1 MGGKIKKKILLIHL
15 PQIYAGKRRYPAW
28 LPLGL
33 AYTATYLIKEG
44 YDVEVLDI
52 DAYMYTKDKVV
63 SILMEK
69 HFDYAGISAMS
80 PEFKYVKWISEQIK
94 LKENKPNIILGGALA
109 MYSSEIVLKNT
120 GVDICVLGEGET
132 IFSKII
138 DTIENKGF
146 EELKNIKGIS
156 FMIDNTFIQTPSM
169 EYIKDINIIEFPAW
183 DLFPVELYSKTP
195 FFFDPSY
202 PNSMNMISA
211 RGCPWNCNFCSKT
224 FKSVRMR
231 SVDNIIEEI
240 RVLKEK
246 YNIRQ
251 IYFAEELLMVNEKR
265 MLEVCEKIKPLNI
278 KWICMGRANVV
289 TPLMLK
295 KMKEAGCV
303 WVGYGIE
310 SGSQKILDN
319 MNKQV
324 TVEKNAY
331 AIKETLKAGLRPHIQ
346 MMFGYPGED
355 MKTIEETRKFCT
367 DLHIEP
373 MGGFSVA
380 TPLPGTQ
387 LYDWAK
393 EKGLIKDEYEYLMG
407 LDGFNGLYL
416 NCTDFSD
423 KELLENQEKLTIKIN
438 KAFRRYRRLNPHLFI
453 KDYWLKFQILYYAGK
468 RYGVKETIKKVLN
481 VIKNN
486 PKALTRAEYE

>member
-1 MGGKIKKKILLIHL
+1 MKKKILLIHL
-15 PQIYAGKRRYPAW
+15 PQIYSGKRRYPAW

-33 AYTATYLIKEG
+33 AYTATYLMKDG
-44 YDVEVLDI
+44 YEVEVLDI
-52 DAYMYTKDKVV
+52 DAHMYSKEKVI
-63 SILMEK
+63 SILKEK
-69 HFDYAGISAMS
+69 QFDYAGISAMA

-94 LKENKPNIILGGALA
+94 LKESNPKVILGGALA
-109 MYSSEIVLKNT
+109 MNNSEVVLDKT
-120 GVDICVLGEGET
+120 GVDICVMGEGET
-132 IFSKII
+132 TFPKILN
-138 DTIENKGF
+138 TIESSGF
-146 EELKNIKGIS
+146 EELENVKGIS
-156 FMIDNTFIQTPSM
+156 FLKKNNYVKTLSM
-169 EYIKDINIIEFPAW
+169 EYIEDIDTIEFPAW
-183 DLFPVELYSKTP
+183 DLFPVELYLKTP

-231 SVDNIIEEI
+231 SVDNIIKEI
-240 RVLKEK
+240 KLLKEK
-246 YNIRQ
+246 YNVGQ
-251 IYFAEELLMVNEKR
+251 IYFAEELLMVSEKR

-278 KWICMGRANVV
+278 KWICMGRVNVV
-289 TPLMLK
+289 TPKMLR

-310 SGSQKILDN
+310 SGSQKILDK

-324 TVEKNAY
+324 TVEQNAY
-331 AIKETLKAGLRPHIQ
+331 GIKETLKAGLRPHIQ
-346 MMFGYPGED
+346 MMYGYPGED
-355 MKTIEETRKFCT
+355 MSTIEETKKFCM

-373 MGGFSVA
+373 MSGFSIA

-387 LYDWAK
+387 LYTWAK
-393 EKGLIKDEYEYLMG
+393 EKGLIKNEFEYLMG
-407 LDGFNGLYL
+407 LEGFCGLYL

-423 KELLENQEKLTIKIN
+423 EDLIKNLDKTEKEIN
-438 KAFRRYRRLNPHLFI
+438 NAFRKHRLLHPHLFV
-453 KDYWLKFQILYYAGK
+453 KDYWLKFQILYYANK
-468 RYGVKETIKKVLN
+468 KYGIKKTIKKVLN